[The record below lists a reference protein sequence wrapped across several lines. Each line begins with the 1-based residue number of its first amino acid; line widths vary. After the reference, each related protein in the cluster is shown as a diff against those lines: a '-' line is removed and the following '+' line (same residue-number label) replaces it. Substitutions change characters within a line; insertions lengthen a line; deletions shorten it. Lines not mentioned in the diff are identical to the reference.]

1 MNVTPRRVGS
11 VCAVFCL
18 VFGSA
23 SLLVAQQPFPSSD
36 SLRISEAERR
46 QITQKLSKLQTAV
59 YTLQQGKHPER
70 LLADVEIYAK
80 GAEWI
85 LRHGEFYRPGYA
97 KDTVSALETGLER
110 AAELSAGKPSWV
122 NKPGSVI
129 LGYYSKVDGSVQPY
143 ALSLPKGVAPKN
155 GRRWPLHVK
164 LHGRGS
170 TLNEVSFIRQHD
182 NKPLAEGQDWIQ
194 LDVFGRI
201 NNAYRWS
208 GETDVFEAIA
218 DVEHRFRIDNKRI
231 TLHGFSMGGA
241 GAWHLGLHYPSLW
254 SSVGPGAGFVDFYQY
269 QKQTQKRPE
278 HEHKALGIY
287 DSIDYVLN
295 AANVPVCTYGG
306 ELDAQLVASTR
317 MVDEAKKL
325 GVDIKLIIG
334 KGAGHRF
341 TPEGFQKFMAFHL
354 AKSKQGRKPFPG
366 RRSIHFVTKT
376 LKYNTCEWLT
386 IEEMIK
392 QYEPTVVKGDIDKQG
407 TLILKTQNVAVL
419 RLARD
424 IAEFVSIDGKRLPL
438 NSAARGLLPGVY
450 YERNSDGWEPL
461 DYDTSKNF
469 IDNPDVRKRHNLQ
482 GPIDDAFMQPF
493 VCVRGTGT
501 PWSQAN
507 HDWAQWTLERF
518 EREFDKWLRGK
529 IEIVD
534 DADVTE
540 EMIRSKNLILFGD
553 PGSNALLAKVIGKL
567 PVTWT
572 KESIEVNGRKYDPNT
587 HGVSLIYPNPLAP
600 RRYVVVNS
608 GHTMHEK
615 DFRASNSWL
624 FPRLGDIAV
633 QKFET
638 QSTGAYGETV
648 DWAAIFNSGWQL
660 PK

>member
-1 MNVTPRRVGS
+1 MK
-11 VCAVFCL
+11 
-18 VFGSA
+18 
-23 SLLVAQQPFPSSD
+23 
-36 SLRISEAERR
+36 ISEAERG
-46 QITQKLSKLQTAV
+46 QITQKLSELQTAV
-59 YTLQQGKHPER
+59 GTLKQGKHQER
-70 LLADVEIYAK
+70 HKADVDIYAK
-80 GAEWI
+80 AAEWI
-85 LRHGEFYRPGYA
+85 LRHGEFYRSGYA
-97 KDTVSALETGLER
+97 KDTVAALETGLKR

-122 NKPGSVI
+122 NRPGSVI

-143 ALSLPKGVAPKN
+143 ALSLPEGVDPKS
-155 GRRWPLHVK
+155 GKRWPLHVK

-170 TLNEVSFIRQHD
+170 TLNEVSFIKRHD

-218 DVEHRFRIDNKRI
+218 DVEQRFRIDNKRI

-278 HEHKALGIY
+278 HEHKTLGIY

-295 AANVPVCTYGG
+295 AVNVPICTYGG
-306 ELDAQLVASTR
+306 ELDKQLVAGTR

-334 KGAGHRF
+334 KGAGHKF
-341 TPEGFQKFMAFHL
+341 TPEGFQEFMAFHL
-354 AKSKQGRKPFPG
+354 EKSKQGRKPFPG

-376 LKYNTCEWLT
+376 LKYNQCEWLT

-392 QYEPTVVKGDIDKQG
+392 QYEPTVVKGDIDTEG
-407 TLILKTQNVAVL
+407 TLILTTQNVAVL
-419 RLARD
+419 SLARD
-424 IAEFVSIDGKRLPL
+424 IADIVSIDGKRLPL
-438 NSAARGLLPGVY
+438 NNAARGLLPDVY
-450 YERNSDGWEPL
+450 YELDSKGWEVL
-461 DYDTSKNF
+461 DYDTSKDF
-469 IDNPDVRKRHNLQ
+469 IDNPDLRKRHNLQ

-493 VCVRGTGT
+493 VCVRGTGK

-507 HDWAQWTLERF
+507 HDWAEWTLNRF

-529 IEIVD
+529 ISIVD

-540 EMIRSKNLILFGD
+540 EMIRKKNLILFGD
-553 PGSNALLAKVIGKL
+553 PGSNTLLAKVINKL

-572 KESIEVNGRKYDPNT
+572 KESLEVNGRTYDPNT

-600 RRYVVVNS
+600 HRYVVVNS

-633 QKFET
+633 QRFEK
-638 QSTGAYGETV
+638 QSTGEYSEIV
-648 DWAAIFNSGWQL
+648 DWAAIFNSSWQF